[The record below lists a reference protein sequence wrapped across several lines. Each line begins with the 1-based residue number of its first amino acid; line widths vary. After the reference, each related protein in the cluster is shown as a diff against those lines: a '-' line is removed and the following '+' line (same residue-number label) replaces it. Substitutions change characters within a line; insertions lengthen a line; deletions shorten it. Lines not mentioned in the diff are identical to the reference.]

1 VPAPG
6 DLPSPSSESAKSDV
20 RRGHILFRA
29 PSPIVALALILL
41 GGLGT
46 AALFAPPFGFRYS
59 EEFLFVFAGPTIV
72 TGLLSTPLAQVLGGR
87 LEFRRSVLLALM
99 GLGFALPIA
108 AAWHG
113 ARYVWP
119 SFVPSQIYLVPFV
132 VGPVFWFRHLSVF
145 GVSRSSHARMLPVS
159 FVQPGLFLLGDFA
172 LTPPTAK
179 VVGATIAFLVLAFG
193 CALAVLR
200 ASDRPIRREFHRS
213 GVSLI
218 RPLLDHVA
226 DRDPEATRALE
237 EFFLQST
244 VAADVRVSLLTFSR
258 GGSVHATL
266 ALPAIHPGP
275 FAALGSSD
283 LPRKFA
289 EFLGTAGGTVL
300 VPHTPSDHDLDL
312 PSDAEMAKV
321 GEASQRLLAAMGGP
335 MPSRAS
341 PLVEPYPGSFA
352 RAQVL
357 GNVAVVLV
365 SRAPEPTDDI
375 AFAVADRV
383 VREIARDGGGPV
395 VLVDAH
401 NSYIEGQG
409 DISYGSPEAE
419 KLATDAKAAVAA
431 ARAAVTDGPVE
442 VGVAARAGYS
452 IGTDGIGPQGMRAIA
467 VRAGGATTG
476 YVVIDGNNLI
486 MGERAPIVAEL
497 SNAVNAAE
505 VLTTDNHV
513 VHEVDGGINPVGER
527 YPRASMVRDA
537 RAVLDAAV
545 ADLAPVEIRYGTTDV
560 TGVRVLGPNYTARLL
575 TSLGDTLSMFANMG
589 PASFLLL
596 LTSSLVVALLLR

>member
-1 VPAPG
+1 
-6 DLPSPSSESAKSDV
+6 
-20 RRGHILFRA
+20 
-29 PSPIVALALILL
+29 
-41 GGLGT
+41 
-46 AALFAPPFGFRYS
+46 
-59 EEFLFVFAGPTIV
+59 
-72 TGLLSTPLAQVLGGR
+72 
-87 LEFRRSVLLALM
+87 
-99 GLGFALPIA
+99 
-108 AAWHG
+108 
-113 ARYVWP
+113 
-119 SFVPSQIYLVPFV
+119 
-132 VGPVFWFRHLSVF
+132 
-145 GVSRSSHARMLPVS
+145 
-159 FVQPGLFLLGDFA
+159 
-172 LTPPTAK
+172 
-179 VVGATIAFLVLAFG
+179 
-193 CALAVLR
+193 
-200 ASDRPIRREFHRS
+200 
-213 GVSLI
+213 
-218 RPLLDHVA
+218 
-226 DRDPEATRALE
+226 
-237 EFFLQST
+237 
-244 VAADVRVSLLTFSR
+244 
-258 GGSVHATL
+258 
-266 ALPAIHPGP
+266 
-275 FAALGSSD
+275 
-283 LPRKFA
+283 
-289 EFLGTAGGTVL
+289 
-300 VPHTPSDHDLDL
+300 
-312 PSDAEMAKV
+312 
-321 GEASQRLLAAMGGP
+321 